1 MDLNFF
7 SCLLPKLRKE
17 LTKILEIMLFQNMEV
32 SKSVTNKS
40 YYKNLIKKSKKEA
53 TVKNGVKHIQA
64 AVYNGARMVDR
75 FRIFL
80 AAKK

>member
-7 SCLLPKLRKE
+7 SCLLPKLGKE
-17 LTKILEIMLFQNMEV
+17 LTKILENMLFQNMEV

-53 TVKNGVKHIQA
+53 SEKWG
-64 AVYNGARMVDR
+64 
-75 FRIFL
+75 
-80 AAKK
+80 KKYTSRGL